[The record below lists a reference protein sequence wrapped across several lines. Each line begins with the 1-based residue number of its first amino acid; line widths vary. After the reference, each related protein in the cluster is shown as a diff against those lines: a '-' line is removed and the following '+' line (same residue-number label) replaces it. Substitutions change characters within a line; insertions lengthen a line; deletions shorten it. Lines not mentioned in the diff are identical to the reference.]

1 VAGLPDPR
9 AAAEAIRAQLAEGL
23 GLPVE
28 IDVMDPRELAKAAA
42 EGTIDG
48 LYLSGI
54 GSSLADPSAFLGP
67 VFGGGTSLP
76 ATRTDGVREALR
88 EAAVTADAATREAAF
103 ARANDQVRDA
113 AAVVP
118 LVSPGSVVAVRSD
131 VGGVVTSPLGA
142 DPLGAFTP
150 GDRRQLVFM
159 QAAEPAGAWCGDQRS
174 ADALRLCSLVTDP
187 LYGFAPGS
195 LRPEPS
201 VADRCTPNKDATT
214 WTCRLRDGVT
224 FHDGAALDAG
234 DVLATYQA
242 QWDAASPLRASR
254 PDARFAWDALFG
266 APLAAP
272 VVEPS
277 PTP

>member
-1 VAGLPDPR
+1 
-9 AAAEAIRAQLAEGL
+9 
-23 GLPVE
+23 VE

-54 GSSLADPSAFLGP
+54 GSSIADPSAFLGP

-88 EAAVTADAATREAAF
+88 EAAATADAATREAAF
-103 ARANDQVRDA
+103 ARANDQVRDG

-159 QAAEPAGAWCGDQRS
+159 QAAEPAGAWCGDQRA

-187 LYGFAPGS
+187 LYEFAPGS
-195 LRPEPS
+195 LQPEPS
-201 VADRCTPNKDATT
+201 LADRCTPNQDATA

-234 DVLATYQA
+234 DILATYQA

-266 APLAAP
+266 APLAPPAA
-272 VVEPS
+272 EPS